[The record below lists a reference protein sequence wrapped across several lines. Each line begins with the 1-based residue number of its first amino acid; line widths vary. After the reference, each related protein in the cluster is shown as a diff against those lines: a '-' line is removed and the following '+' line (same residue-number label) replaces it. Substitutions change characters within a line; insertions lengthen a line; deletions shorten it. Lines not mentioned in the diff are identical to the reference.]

1 MTPGDRAAPAA
12 ANTSHPLPKPTH
24 AAMLVSLARYLGTD
38 EAMEA
43 WDAACRHT
51 RVDPDALQTSPE
63 ELLRVVGALD
73 IADSLVA
80 TCAASLRIRLMSY
93 ILVNDLGV
101 NDSGRSPAS

>member
-12 ANTSHPLPKPTH
+12 FVASHPLPKPTH
-24 AAMLVSLARYLGTD
+24 ATMLVSLARYLGTD

-43 WDAACRHT
+43 WETACRHT
-51 RVDPDALQTSPE
+51 GVDPDVADTSPE

-93 ILVNDLGV
+93 ILVNDLSV
-101 NDSGRSPAS
+101 NDLGRSPAP